1 MIMCVRISLAKFKEH
16 CREGAV
22 YYFQHRRFTSPSP
35 HYFIVVNNPTENG
48 LILLTV
54 ASSQIPT
61 VKLRRISLPRT
72 VVEIS
77 VEEYSDF
84 TKDSIIDCNNVFN
97 YSEKE
102 LFNKLNTDNIVEIKS
117 NISARIIKKL
127 KDAILRS
134 PLVEDKYKKLL
145 S

>member
-1 MIMCVRISLAKFKEH
+1 M
-16 CREGAV
+16 
-22 YYFQHRRFTSPSP
+22 
-35 HYFIVVNNPTENG
+35 
-48 LILLTV
+48 
-54 ASSQIPT
+54 
-61 VKLRRISLPRT
+61 PRT

-97 YSEKE
+97 YSENE

-117 NISARIIKKL
+117 NISARIIIKL
-127 KDAILRS
+127 KEAILRS